1 MINLNIS
8 ELSKSYSVKEVF
20 SKLSIE
26 YTGGKI
32 GVAGSNG
39 AGKSTLLRC
48 ISGLILP
55 DKGTVTW
62 SVHEETLSPKQIK
75 PHLGYA
81 APYVELY
88 EELTAREN
96 LQFIRDLRSDQD
108 CEKISNLIHQ
118 FQLTAFAD
126 SLYGELSS
134 GQQQRVKLAS
144 AVVHK
149 PSILC
154 LDEPGTNL
162 DEKGHAI
169 VEQMTQKCVDS
180 GGIVILASNQKRELD
195 ICDVFIQLK
204 SEVLK

>member
-1 MINLNIS
+1 MIKLTIS
-8 ELSKSYSVKEVF
+8 GLSKSYSGKEVF
-20 SKLSIE
+20 SELSFDYE
-26 YTGGKI
+26 CGKI

-48 ISGLILP
+48 VSGLTLP
-55 DKGTVTW
+55 DDGTVTW
-62 SVHEETLSPKQIK
+62 SVDGKNLSPKQIK

-96 LQFIRDLRSDQD
+96 LQFIRDLRSSQD
-108 CEKISNLIHQ
+108 CEAISNLVNQ
-118 FQLTAFAD
+118 YELSTFAD

-149 PSILC
+149 PAILC

-169 VEQMTQKCVDS
+169 VEQMTQRCVDS
-180 GGIVILASNQKRELD
+180 GGIVILASNQQHELD
-195 ICDVFIQLK
+195 ICDVCIRLK
-204 SEVLK
+204 REVPA

>member
-1 MINLNIS
+1 M
-8 ELSKSYSVKEVF
+8 
-20 SKLSIE
+20 
-26 YTGGKI
+26 
-32 GVAGSNG
+32 AGSNG

-48 ISGLILP
+48 VSGLTLP
-55 DKGTVTW
+55 DDGTVTW
-62 SVHEETLSPKQIK
+62 SVDGKNLSPKQIK

-96 LQFIRDLRSDQD
+96 LQFIRDLRSSQD
-108 CEKISNLIHQ
+108 CEAISNLVNQ
-118 FQLTAFAD
+118 YELSTFAD

-149 PSILC
+149 PAILC

-169 VEQMTQKCVDS
+169 VEQMTQRCVDS
-180 GGIVILASNQKRELD
+180 GGIVILASNQQHELD
-195 ICDVFIQLK
+195 ICDVCIRLK
-204 SEVLK
+204 REVPA

>member
-1 MINLNIS
+1 M
-8 ELSKSYSVKEVF
+8 
-20 SKLSIE
+20 
-26 YTGGKI
+26 
-32 GVAGSNG
+32 AGSNG

-48 ISGLILP
+48 ISGLISP
-55 DKGTVTW
+55 NSGTITW
-62 SVHEETLSPKQIK
+62 SVDDNNLSPKQIK

-96 LQFIRDLRSDQD
+96 LQFIRDLRSSQD
-108 CEKISNLIHQ
+108 CEVISNLVNQ
-118 FQLTAFAD
+118 YELTTFAD

-134 GQQQRVKLAS
+134 GQQQRVKLAA

-169 VEQMTQKCVDS
+169 VERMTQQCVGS
-180 GGIVILASNQKRELD
+180 GGIVILASNQPHELD
-195 ICDVFIQLK
+195 ICDVLIQLTRIID
-204 SEVLK
+204 E

>member
-1 MINLNIS
+1 MIKLTIS
-8 ELSKSYSVKEVF
+8 GLSKSYSGKEVF
-20 SKLSIE
+20 SELSFDYE
-26 YTGGKI
+26 RGKI

-48 ISGLILP
+48 VSGLTLP
-55 DKGTVTW
+55 DDGTVTW
-62 SVHEETLSPKQIK
+62 SVYGKSLSPKQIK

-96 LQFIRDLRSDQD
+96 LQFIRDLRSSQD
-108 CEKISNLIHQ
+108 CEAISNLVNQ
-118 FQLTAFAD
+118 YELSPFAD

-149 PSILC
+149 PAILC
-154 LDEPGTNL
+154 LDESGTNL

-169 VEQMTQKCVDS
+169 VEQMTQRCVDS
-180 GGIVILASNQKRELD
+180 GGIVILASNQQHELD
-195 ICDVFIQLK
+195 ICDVYIRLNR
-204 SEVLK
+204 EVPA